1 MSTVYLMTAANL
13 FVGDHDPTKSKHLT
27 LSELK
32 LPDLQEIF
40 ADHHGGGSLVATE
53 FAVGVSK
60 LEPTFNLAGFD
71 PDLLAEFG
79 LNTRLRNTFTGYGVI
94 TDQRTGQ
101 ELEAKAIIEARLGRV
116 APDAYTKGE
125 LHGHEYAMNSVV
137 HYELWFNGAEK
148 IAWDFFT
155 NTWRVDGKDQNANV
169 NRILRIPGV
178 S

>member
-1 MSTVYLMTAANL
+1 MSTVYLMTDANL
-13 FVGDHDPTKSKHLT
+13 YVGDHDPTKSKHLT

-40 ADHHGGGSLVATE
+40 QDHHGGGSRVGTE
-53 FAVGVSK
+53 FAVGVAK

-71 PDLLAEFG
+71 PDLLGEFG
-79 LNTRLRNTFTGYGVI
+79 LNTRYRNTFTAYGVI
-94 TDQRTGQ
+94 TDQRTGR
-101 ELEAKAIIEARLGRV
+101 ELEAKAIIEARLGRI
-116 APDAYTKGE
+116 APDAFTKGE
-125 LHGHEYAMNSVV
+125 IQGHEYAMNSVV

-148 IAWDFFT
+148 IIWDYFT
-155 NTWRVDGKDQNANV
+155 NTWRVNGEDQNGTT